1 MLQEGLSMII
11 YFANRFM
18 EIAGMASTG
27 LPDGLIL
34 QHDVKKIDVD
44 SGVATFEGEV
54 VYTNANRLTVK
65 AMAAAGNYI
74 LRHHNSDYECY
85 TIIETEDDTEKGC
98 VYFYAEDAGLDLL
111 NEIVGEYAASAAQPA
126 AFYINRFT
134 RDSGWEIGINEIED
148 LSRKLSW
155 EGDATAAERV
165 RSVATQFGAEIGYRF
180 DIDKL
185 QIRHKYIDIYEKR
198 GRDTMYELRLGREIK
213 RIVEKTSIAD
223 LVTCLR
229 VTGGTPEGQ
238 NDPITLKGYTYDD
251 GDIYID
257 QTYGDLKSRSALEV
271 WSRYLSETGTGDGH
285 IVGTYSYDTTSQQTL
300 CSHAVTA
307 IKERS
312 QPAVNYEVELY
323 YLPEEL
329 KIGDIVRIV
338 DDRGELYLSARLLE
352 TEERVTDYQ
361 YHATFGDFL
370 IKSSG
375 ISEKVQDLAD
385 KYADLA
391 KTRTLYTWIV
401 YADDAEGSGISTSEA
416 GKAYIGIAPNR
427 VVADP
432 DLTDVSVYK
441 WTRIEG
447 IQGTQGIQG
456 PTGADGT
463 TYYVHFAYATSS
475 DGSQGFS
482 TTPFDGAV
490 YIGTCTNTTQADS
503 TRYQDYDWSRMKG
516 EQGDKG
522 QYATEVVTEY
532 YLSTS
537 NTDQSGGSWSTT
549 PEAYVSGRYYW
560 RRDKIT
566 WENPVDT
573 TYTTAVLDNALNS
586 ANSTAATAKTTAD
599 TANST
604 ANGKGRAY
612 YQPTAPTEG
621 TDGDVWFDTAHGN
634 AIYQYGSS
642 GWSLM
647 PLGTDSIAD
656 RAVTDA
662 KVSNLD
668 AGSITTGTLN
678 AIDITGCTFKS
689 SETATDRTEIEIPIF
704 DESGTRLGKVVLN
717 KSGLTAE
724 AEAQSGRSSRLVV
737 TPQIGGSGSAEAKA
751 VLTSMAPV
759 TGTSNTQTYNTSIG
773 AGMITIEGDQFSDGE
788 EGSISHTH
796 TTLMDTGIDTGGW
809 MTGRKG
815 ICGPYIQATGTASSL
830 AMARNTI
837 TQVPLGAVDAS
848 MYASDAGMTVT
859 GGAINVAEAGL
870 YRISGSVYIVRG
882 SASAGK
888 GGVYINAGSSFK
900 SSNEVIAQL
909 KYTDNNLGIQYA
921 CGPKIVSLSAGQNI
935 YLAARCMSDT
945 GECLANNPATFLL
958 VERLT

>member
-18 EIAGMASTG
+18 EISGMASTG

-74 LRHHNSDYECY
+74 LRHHSSDYECY

-134 RDSGWEIGINEIED
+134 RDSGWEIGINEIEN

-257 QTYGDLKSRSALEV
+257 QTYGDLKRRSALEV

-285 IVGTYSYDTTSQQTL
+285 IVGTYSYDTTSQQAL

-307 IKERS
+307 LKERS

-323 YLPEEL
+323 YLPSEL
-329 KIGDIVRIV
+329 RIGDTVRIV
-338 DDRGELYLSARLLE
+338 DDKGELYLSARLLE

-375 ISEKVQDLAD
+375 ISEKVQDLAE

-401 YADDAEGSGISTSEA
+401 YADDAEGSGISTSAA

-482 TTPFDGAV
+482 TMPFDGAV

-537 NTDQSGGSWSTT
+537 NTGQSGGSWSTT

-566 WENPVDT
+566 WANPADT
-573 TYTTAVLDNALNS
+573 TYTNAVLDNALNS

-599 TANST
+599 TANLSANNAAKT
-604 ANGKGRAY
+604 ATNYLNFDDSNGL
-612 YQPTAPTEG
+612 
-621 TDGDVWFDTAHGN
+621 DVG
-634 AIYQYGSS
+634 Y
-642 GWSLM
+642 
-647 PLGTDSIAD
+647 
-656 RAVTDA
+656 
-662 KVSNLD
+662 
-668 AGSITTGTLN
+668 TGTN
-678 AIDITGCTFKS
+678 AKTNISGSGVKIYAADNTNHADINSDGMQVFKRGS
-689 SETATDRTEIEIPIF
+689 QVASFGEDVILGNPTSE
-704 DESGTRLGKVVLN
+704 SKVVLDN
-717 KSGLTAE
+717 DGVDTYVRVPVYGIDPNNSSSIGLVGYCLLSADGFQGINNGTYTSSGNSEYIKILPHANVEIIGGMGIPYYGAALQTNGHILLDTGADIRFGNTGDPTVRMTSEGIWAKPPNNGVEKSITYRGCGYASKAETVGLTIPFPHAE
-724 AEAQSGRSSRLVV
+724 MYDGFTVTSTTFRVFYNGSRYGVDGDESNSPTFINIEAFGDCI
-737 TPQIGGSGSAEAKA
+737 TMDAKGAFKSGSAALAYNQA
-751 VLTSMAPV
+751 VGIYAILKV
-759 TGTSNTQTYNTSIG
+759 T
-773 AGMITIEGDQFSDGE
+773 AFVTISGR
-788 EGSISHTH
+788 
-796 TTLMDTGIDTGGW
+796 DTGLRPLI
-809 MTGRKG
+809 
-815 ICGPYIQATGTASSL
+815 SL
-830 AMARNTI
+830 
-837 TQVPLGAVDAS
+837 DA
-848 MYASDAGMTVT
+848 
-859 GGAINVAEAGL
+859 I
-870 YRISGSVYIVRG
+870 
-882 SASAGK
+882 
-888 GGVYINAGSSFK
+888 
-900 SSNEVIAQL
+900 
-909 KYTDNNLGIQYA
+909 
-921 CGPKIVSLSAGQNI
+921 
-935 YLAARCMSDT
+935 
-945 GECLANNPATFLL
+945 
-958 VERLT
+958 